1 MEIVTRVALAVQRVF
16 GTLAEEIG
24 QQCQLIQRQRVF
36 TASSLAKTL
45 VFGYLHNPR
54 ASWEELAE
62 VAATCGASVSPQAI
76 EQRFTPKLVS
86 FLFRLCEAMTSQI
99 VAAEPVVIPLLQR
112 FNGVFLHDS
121 TVLPLPDEYAQE
133 WPGCG
138 GSHGAGQAGLKA
150 QVRLDLSTG
159 QLAAVRLEPG
169 RDPDQ
174 KTPLQRV
181 GFPRGS
187 LRIADL
193 GYFCV
198 KTLVFLQEG
207 GVFFLSRIQS
217 GTSAFQT
224 DGQPLDL
231 LAWLGAN
238 WNGVPLE
245 RNILLGSEARLP
257 CRLVA
262 LRVPE
267 EVASRRRQRLR
278 DDARRKGR
286 TPSAKSLAWCEWT
299 IYVTNVEPERISWKE
314 IVVLYRARWQIELL
328 FKLWKSH
335 GCLATPTSGTPH
347 RQLAT
352 MLIRL
357 LALILQHWLLLAS
370 VWSMPQRSL
379 TKAVRATRGF
389 ARCLVCCL
397 DDAGQFEQLLTTLSH
412 IVARTARINT
422 RQRNPSHWQLL
433 QNPDLL
439 TYGLT

>member
-1 MEIVTRVALAVQRVF
+1 MQIVTRVTSAVQRVF
-16 GTLAEEIG
+16 GMIAEEIG
-24 QQCQLIQRQRVF
+24 SQCQLIERQSVF
-36 TASSLAKTL
+36 TAASLAKTL
-45 VFGYLHNPR
+45 VFGFLHNPR

-62 VAATCGASVSPQAI
+62 IAATCGASVSPQAI
-76 EQRFTPKLVS
+76 EQRFTPKLVA
-86 FLFRLCEAMTSQI
+86 FLFRLCEAMTSQV
-99 VAAEPVVIPLLQR
+99 VAASPAVIPLLER
-112 FNGVFLHDS
+112 FHGVFLHDS
-121 TVLPLPDEYAQE
+121 TALPVPDEYAQE

-138 GSHGAGQAGLKA
+138 GHQGAGEAGLKA
-150 QVRLDLSTG
+150 QVRIDLATG
-159 QLAAVRLEPG
+159 QLAALRLEPG

-174 KTPLQRV
+174 KTPLGRV
-181 GFPRGS
+181 GFPVGS

-198 KTLVFLQEG
+198 KTLAVLHAEG
-207 GVFFLSRIQS
+207 VYFLSRMQS
-217 GTSAFQT
+217 GTSLFHS

-231 LAWLGAN
+231 LAWLVAN

-245 RNILLGSEARLP
+245 WKILLGSEVRLP

-286 TPSAKSLAWCEWT
+286 TPSGKSLVWCEWT
-299 IYVTNVEPERISWKE
+299 IYVTNAESDQLSWKE
-314 IVVLYRARWQIELL
+314 IIVLYRARWQIELL

-335 GCLATPTSGTPH
+335 GCLDTPTSGTPQ

-357 LALILQHWLLLAS
+357 LAVILQHWLLLAS

-379 TKAVRATRGF
+379 TKAARTIRGY
-389 ARCLVCCL
+389 ARSLVCCL
-397 DDAGQFEQLLTTLSH
+397 DDAGRFEHLLTTLSNV
-412 IVARTARINT
+412 VARTARIHT
-422 RQRNPSHWQLL
+422 RKRNPSHWQLL
-433 QNPDLL
+433 HNPELL
-439 TYGLT
+439 T